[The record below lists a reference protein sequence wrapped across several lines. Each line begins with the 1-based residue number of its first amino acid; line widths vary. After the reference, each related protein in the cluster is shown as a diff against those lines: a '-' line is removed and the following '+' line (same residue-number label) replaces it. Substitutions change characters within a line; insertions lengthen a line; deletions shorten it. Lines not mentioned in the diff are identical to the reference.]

1 MPRTN
6 ISKLKVGD
14 YFYRVLHYEVTGIGG
29 GSINTYSD
37 VAGDSSIA
45 TSLVENSAFT
55 TSQFVTEKKVT
66 RTEMAQ
72 HIEGLGHAA
81 FRVTFTKM
89 VNPNDIADNLEG
101 ADLGTQAKR
110 RKLVKTLMDGEE
122 RVMHCRL
129 HRSEQFDA
137 AMELGRYRVVDI
149 AALLKDK
156 NGDYKKALRMIDTR
170 TLTELVVD
178 NIRYYV

>member
-1 MPRTN
+1 
-6 ISKLKVGD
+6 
-14 YFYRVLHYEVTGIGG
+14 
-29 GSINTYSD
+29 
-37 VAGDSSIA
+37 
-45 TSLVENSAFT
+45 
-55 TSQFVTEKKVT
+55 
-66 RTEMAQ
+66 
-72 HIEGLGHAA
+72 
-81 FRVTFTKM
+81 
-89 VNPNDIADNLEG
+89 
-101 ADLGTQAKR
+101 
-110 RKLVKTLMDGEE
+110 MDGEE